1 MTIYK
6 LWERGHTT
14 ATFFSALT
22 QKAPAM
28 KLHTAAILV
37 ILCLGIFTA
46 RTVKGSAGSQSMLKA
61 TCVNLVTKQLSIRN
75 LVGYE
80 KHTQANAVIFITR
93 NGIKICVSADQK
105 WVPTAMK
112 KIKEK
117 LTAKRK

>member
-1 MTIYK
+1 
-6 LWERGHTT
+6 
-14 ATFFSALT
+14 
-22 QKAPAM
+22 M

-37 ILCLGIFTA
+37 ILCLGIFTV

-61 TCVNLVTKQLSIRN
+61 TCVNLRTKQLSIRN

-105 WVPTAMK
+105 WVQTAMK